1 MLLAIDVGNTNTVFG
16 LDDGPDGWARQWR
29 LTTIASQA
37 ADDWA
42 VPLLTLAAHDGIALS
57 DVSGVCICSVVPKAT
72 LALSEF
78 ARGRLGIEPLL
89 VRSDLE
95 LNIRL
100 GMDHPAEVGADRIA
114 NAAAAWEARQSAVI
128 VVDLGTAT
136 KVEAISGDG
145 TFEGGSIAAG
155 LGVTLDALA
164 SRAARLFT
172 VQLAD
177 PVSAI
182 AGRPGSWTPPPDPW
196 PDCGLPGRT
205 GRVAS
210 HSCHRRPRGRSKFAV
225 PRTGPVRTGPDIE
238 RHPVDPPAQLQ
249 GDLTRLDIGGATSII

>member
-1 MLLAIDVGNTNTVFG
+1 
-16 LDDGPDGWARQWR
+16 
-29 LTTIASQA
+29 
-37 ADDWA
+37 
-42 VPLLTLAAHDGIALS
+42 
-57 DVSGVCICSVVPKAT
+57 
-72 LALSEF
+72 
-78 ARGRLGIEPLL
+78 
-89 VRSDLE
+89 
-95 LNIRL
+95 
-100 GMDHPAEVGADRIA
+100 MDHPAEVGADRIA

-182 AGRPGSWTPPPDPW
+182 GRNTTEALRAGLVRGHLHLIRGLIADFRGELGESPPILVTGGHAADPNS
-196 PDCGLPGRT
+196 PFRGLGQYEP
-205 GRVAS
+205 
-210 HSCHRRPRGRSKFAV
+210 
-225 PRTGPVRTGPDIE
+225 
-238 RHPVDPPAQLQ
+238 
-249 GDLTRLDIGGATSII
+249 DLTLNGIRLIHRLNCRAT

>member
-1 MLLAIDVGNTNTVFG
+1 MLLAIDIGNTNTVIG
-16 LDDGPDGWARQWR
+16 LDDGQGGWARQWR
-29 LTTIASQA
+29 LTTISSQA

-42 VPLLTLAAHDGIALS
+42 ALILTLAAHDGIALS
-57 DVSGVCICSVVPKAT
+57 GVTSVCICSVVPKAA
-72 LALSEF
+72 LGLSEF
-78 ARGRLGIEPLL
+78 ARGRLGIEPLF

-114 NAAAAWEARQSAVI
+114 NAAAAWESCKSAVI

-136 KVEAISGDG
+136 KVEAISEDG

-172 VQLAD
+172 VQLAN

-182 AGRPGSWTPPPDPW
+182 GRNTTEALQAGLVRGHLHMIRGLIADIRGELGESTPILVTGGHAAEPNSPSR
-196 PDCGLPGRT
+196 GLGQYEP
-205 GRVAS
+205 
-210 HSCHRRPRGRSKFAV
+210 
-225 PRTGPVRTGPDIE
+225 
-238 RHPVDPPAQLQ
+238 
-249 GDLTRLDIGGATSII
+249 DLTLNGIRLIHRLNSQAT